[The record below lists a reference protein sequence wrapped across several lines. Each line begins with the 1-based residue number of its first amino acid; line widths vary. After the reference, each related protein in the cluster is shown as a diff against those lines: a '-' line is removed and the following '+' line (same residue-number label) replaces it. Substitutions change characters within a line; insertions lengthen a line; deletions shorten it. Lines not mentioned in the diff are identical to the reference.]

1 MTKDWQAEVER
12 AIREAADRGEFD
24 HLSGAGEP
32 LTDDSNEVFAG
43 DKALA
48 HKIIKDAGYLPDFLE
63 LRRDIERT
71 IAEAQLFIRRS
82 IRRRE
87 RGLARLDS
95 VKLEKMVPL
104 HRRTWDDWYANVAE
118 FERRIFEINLQIEIF
133 NLKNELPSMFMKK
146 LDASAEREQAE
157 EEVRA
162 VS

>member
-1 MTKDWQAEVER
+1 MSRDWQAKVER

-24 HLSGAGEP
+24 HLSGTGEP
-32 LTDDSNEVFAG
+32 LADDSSDVFAG
-43 DKALA
+43 EKALA
-48 HKIIKDAGYLPDFLE
+48 HKIIKNAGYLPDFLQ
-63 LRRDIERT
+63 LRRDIERE
-71 IAEAQLFIRRS
+71 IFEAQTFIRRS

-104 HRRTWDDWYANVAE
+104 HRRTWDDWYANLAE
-118 FERRIFEINLQIEIF
+118 FERRILEINVQIEIF

-157 EEVRA
+157 NEAGV